1 MCRKIYDNANQ
12 VLIVIA
18 VIIMVIIVMV
28 VIEAVIIVM
37 VVIVVVVIEAV
48 VIEAIVIE
56 TVIIVMVVIIT
67 IVIIPGIPVIVAFP
81 VSCCDFSGESVDF
94 VFVFDSA
101 GSEFQLINAV
111 VQIVFAFAENGIF
124 QTGMGKSKFTGFL
137 NANASFIIQ
146 IRGIYCNSAG
156 LEPAVL

>member
-1 MCRKIYDNANQ
+1 M
-12 VLIVIA
+12 
-18 VIIMVIIVMV
+18 
-28 VIEAVIIVM
+28 VIIVM
-37 VVIVVVVIEAV
+37 VVIVVVVIETV
-48 VIEAIVIE
+48 IIVIEAIVVE
-56 TVIIVMVVIIT
+56 AVIIVMVVIIT

-81 VSCCDFSGESVDF
+81 VRCCDFSGESVDF

-146 IRGIYCNSAG
+146 IRGIYCNSAV